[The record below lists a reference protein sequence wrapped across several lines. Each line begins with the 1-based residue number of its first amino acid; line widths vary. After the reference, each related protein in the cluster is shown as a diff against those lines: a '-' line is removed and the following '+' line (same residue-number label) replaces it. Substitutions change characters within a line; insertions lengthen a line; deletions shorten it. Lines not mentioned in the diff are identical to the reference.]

1 MECVCCAMN
10 NTYFGVQLYLVYMVE
25 PIEVFTSKGS
35 AKISVKLAEAEC
47 SHGARYKLSEL
58 LDLNFNHT
66 FFLAG

>member
-10 NTYFGVQLYLVYMVE
+10 YTYFGFQLYLVYMVD
-25 PIEVFTSKGS
+25 PIEISDTYDS

-58 LDLNFNHT
+58 LDLDFNHT
-66 FFLAG
+66 FFLAE